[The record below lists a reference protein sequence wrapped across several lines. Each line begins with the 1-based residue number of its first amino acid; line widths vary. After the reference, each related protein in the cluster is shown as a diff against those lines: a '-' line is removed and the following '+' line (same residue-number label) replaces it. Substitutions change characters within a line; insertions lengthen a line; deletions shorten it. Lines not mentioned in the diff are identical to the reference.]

1 MRANDPTHS
10 PDRRRFLALAG
21 ALGVAAGSGGLL
33 LPRAARAEGASTAT
47 PAASWQNWSG
57 GQKATPKGLL
67 YPASETELARAVR
80 EGAGPIRAVGGSHS
94 FSPVVSTPGTIISLE
109 AMNGLVAHDPK
120 ALTATFWAG
129 TRVAATGPA
138 LKAVGQGLL
147 NEADINMQSLGGAV
161 STSTHGTGRTLR
173 SYSGNVTALRLVTAD
188 GSLLECSAQKDR
200 DLFDAARVAVGSLGI
215 LSQVTLQNRAAYRLR
230 ETVRVMDIPAAMAT
244 IEKERDQHRHMEF
257 FAFPFGGKAIVKR
270 MDITTDAPTPAPEG
284 DDNKLLDFAADTAR
298 KHPWTNAWV
307 QRLVGMFVSDSER
320 VADSFEAFPSPRTV
334 GFNEMEYTV
343 PAEHGLA
350 CFQEVIDTM
359 RRAEI
364 NVFFPIE
371 FRYIAAD
378 DCWLSPFYQRAGASI
393 SVHQYHKQDY
403 RPFFR
408 LVEPIFWKYQGRPHW
423 GKLHTLTAKQLRA
436 LYPRFDDFLRVRQ
449 QLDPQGRF
457 LNAHARALFLG

>member
-1 MRANDPTHS
+1 MRTYRKEPIS

-21 ALGVAAGSGGLL
+21 ALGAAAGTGLL
-33 LPRAARAEGASTAT
+33 LPSTAHPEDAAPV
-47 PAASWQNWSG
+47 PAWQNWSG
-57 GQKATPKGLL
+57 GQKARPQGIRF
-67 YPASETELARAVR
+67 PDSEASLVQIVR
-80 EGAGPIRAVGGSHS
+80 EATGPVRAMGGSHS
-94 FSPVVSTPGTIISLE
+94 FSPVVATDGTIVSLE
-109 AMNGLVAHDPK
+109 AMNGLVSHD
-120 ALTATFWAG
+120 AATDTATFWAG

-138 LKAVGQGLL
+138 LKTIGQGLL

-161 STSTHGTGRTLR
+161 STSTHGTGRQLR

-188 GSLLECSAQKDR
+188 GSIATCSAGKDR

-215 LSQVTLQNRAAYRLR
+215 LSQVTLQNRAAYRLH
-230 ETVRVMDIPAAMAT
+230 ETVRVMDIPAAMAA

-270 MDITTDAPTPAPEG
+270 MDITTDAPTPVPEG
-284 DDNKLLDFAADTAR
+284 DDNALLDFAADTAR

-307 QRLVGMFVSDSER
+307 QRLLGLFVSDSNR
-320 VADSFEAFPSPRTV
+320 VGDSFAVFPSPRTV
-334 GFNEMEYTV
+334 AFNEMEYSV
-343 PAEHGLA
+343 PAERGLE
-350 CFQEVIDTM
+350 CFQEVVDTM
-359 RRAEI
+359 RRANI

-371 FRYIAAD
+371 FRYIAPD
-378 DCWLSPFYQRAGASI
+378 DCWLSPFYQRASASI

-408 LVEPIFWKYQGRPHW
+408 LVEPVFWKYQGRPHW
-423 GKLHTLTAKQLRA
+423 GKLHTLTAKNLRA
-436 LYPRFDDFLRVRQ
+436 LYPRFDDFLRVRR